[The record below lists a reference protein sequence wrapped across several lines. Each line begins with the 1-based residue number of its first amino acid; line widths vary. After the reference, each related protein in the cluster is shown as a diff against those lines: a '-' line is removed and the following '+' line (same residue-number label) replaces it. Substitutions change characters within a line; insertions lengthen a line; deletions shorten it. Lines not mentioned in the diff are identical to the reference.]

1 MVLAAGGGS
10 MRAWITFEVVLT
22 AMLLALNL
30 FVGWTTSEYAEETAI
45 ARQTPAPEGTTYL
58 DTCDGRPTR
67 ELGSAEGEC
76 LADYPGEF
84 ARGVFFGASLLLFL
98 VMNIL
103 FLAWRTL
110 RARTRPD
117 AQGRTA

>member
-1 MVLAAGGGS
+1 
-10 MRAWITFEVVLT
+10 MRVWITFEVVLI
-22 AMLLALNL
+22 AILSALNL
-30 FVGWTTSEYAEETAI
+30 CVVWTTSGYAEETAI

-67 ELGSAEGEC
+67 ELGSPGGSC

-84 ARGVFFGASLLLFL
+84 ARGVFFGASLFLFA

-103 FLAWRTL
+103 YGAWRAL

-117 AQGRTA
+117 PRSP